1 MLYNLKIQYYNIVM
15 SLEELC
21 NKHGTN
27 KAWHGYPSFYEK
39 LFGPIRSTPLTLLEI
54 GIDQGGS
61 LFAWQEYFSN
71 GTIYGIDIVIPDCI
85 ANQSTIR
92 FAIAD
97 QSNPLQLLQTLEKW
111 NNPTFDIIIDD
122 GSHWVSH
129 QRISMETLWK
139 SVTPGG
145 YYVIEDLHTNIRAL
159 HYIHPHMNEHCRHI
173 DETPTIHDRINRIMS
188 GSTNEFGI
196 PVSEISEIYYFNT
209 PNTLSLSCAFKKA

>member
-1 MLYNLKIQYYNIVM
+1 MS

-27 KAWHGYPSFYEK
+27 KAWHGYTSFYEK
-39 LFGPIRSTPLTLLEI
+39 LFEPIRSNPINFLEI

-61 LFAWQEYFSN
+61 LLAWQDYFSN
-71 GTIYGIDIVIPDCI
+71 GTIYGIDIVIPDRI
-85 ANQSTIR
+85 ANQITIKY
-92 FAIAD
+92 AITD
-97 QSNPLQLLQTLEKW
+97 QSSPQQLLQTLESW
-111 NNPTFDIIIDD
+111 NNPKFNVIIDD

-139 SVTPGG
+139 SVAPGG

-159 HYIHPHMNEHCRHI
+159 HYIHPHMNEQCRHI
-173 DETPTIHDRINRIMS
+173 DEMPTNHDRINRIMA

-209 PNTLSLSCAFKKA
+209 PNKLSLSCAFKKV

>member
-1 MLYNLKIQYYNIVM
+1 M

-61 LFAWQEYFSN
+61 LLAWQDYFSN
-71 GTIYGIDIVIPDCI
+71 GTIYGIDIVIPDRI
-85 ANQSTIR
+85 ANQSTIKY
-92 FAIAD
+92 AITD
-97 QSNPLQLLQTLEKW
+97 QSSPQQLLQTLESW
-111 NNPTFDIIIDD
+111 NNPKFNVIIDD

-129 QRISMETLWK
+129 QRISIETLWK
-139 SVTPGG
+139 TVVSGG
-145 YYVIEDLHTNIRAL
+145 YYVIEDLHTNIKAL
-159 HYIHPHMNEHCRHI
+159 HSIHPHMNEHCRHI
-173 DETPTIHDRINRIMS
+173 DETPTIHDKINRIMA

-209 PNTLSLSCAFKKA
+209 PNKLSLSCAFKKA

>member
-1 MLYNLKIQYYNIVM
+1 M
-15 SLEELC
+15 STLEELC

-27 KAWHGYPSFYEK
+27 KVWHGYTSFYEK
-39 LFGPIRSTPLTLLEI
+39 LFEPIRFNPINFLEI

-61 LFAWQEYFSN
+61 LLAWQDYFSN
-71 GTIYGIDIVIPDCI
+71 GTIYGIDIVIPNRI
-85 ANQSTIR
+85 ANQSTIKY
-92 FAIAD
+92 AITD
-97 QSNPLQLLQTLEKW
+97 QSSPQQLLQTLESW
-111 NNPTFDIIIDD
+111 NNPKFNVIIDD

-139 SVTPGG
+139 SIVPGG

-173 DETPTIHDRINRIMS
+173 DETPTNHDRINRIMA

-209 PNTLSLSCAFKKA
+209 PNRLSLSCAFKKA